1 MIQKR
6 IFDKMKKFIL
16 LLFLVACSI
25 SPQIP
30 SVVFDTNPSSR
41 FDVEIVSTSEDM
53 ARGLMFRDSMP
64 EEHSMLFI
72 FPETIPLAFW
82 MKNTL
87 IPLDMIFM
95 DENMTVV
102 HIANAVPC
110 KADPCE
116 HYDSPLPG
124 KYVLEIN
131 SGLAA
136 EKNIVVGTKMQL
148 SQ

>member
-1 MIQKR
+1 
-6 IFDKMKKFIL
+6 MKKFVL
-16 LLFLVACSI
+16 LLFLVACSTA
-25 SPQIP
+25 PQTP
-30 SVVFDTNPSSR
+30 FVTFDTNPPVN
-41 FDVEIVSTSEDM
+41 FDIEIVSEGEEM
-53 ARGLMFRDSMP
+53 QRGLMFRESMP
-64 EEHSMLFI
+64 AEHGMLFV
-72 FPETIPLAFW
+72 FPKTQPLTFW

-87 IPLDMIFM
+87 IPLDMIFL

-102 HIANAVPC
+102 HIANAIPC

-116 HYDSPLPG
+116 HYNSLFPG

-136 EKNIVVGTKMQL
+136 QKNIVVGTKMQL